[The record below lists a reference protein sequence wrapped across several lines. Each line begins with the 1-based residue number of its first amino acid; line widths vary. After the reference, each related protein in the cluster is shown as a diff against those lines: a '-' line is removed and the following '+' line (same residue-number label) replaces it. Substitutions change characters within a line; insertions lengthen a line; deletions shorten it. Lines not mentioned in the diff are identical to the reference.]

1 MKKILSLLLIFA
13 LVFSLAA
20 CGASDDRSD
29 KGSKGNKGDK
39 NAPATSDGSHV
50 FYGNDNPTTVGTVS
64 DPLNPQEI
72 YRNLTYIPEMF
83 YGTYSLHGDWQ
94 LTDSQ
99 GKAFLEAVGT
109 MEIADGA
116 THMDG
121 ALISTVP
128 YRIQAGP
135 DTLDHALSFITS
147 KNWARLTFLKDS
159 GYMIECMAAYEIHGT
174 TISFNP
180 ALAWKYDKETNFIS
194 YQMSDL
200 VWTYDFSF
208 SGPHLTLS
216 QDGKSAAMIS
226 ERYADK
232 DYFFQFEGY
241 KEVDSPTFDG
251 MDLIH
256 CHSGKT
262 IILDAED
269 HSLYHGEAV
278 SVTEDGLITMS
289 WLDRDNN
296 KYTRQFVY
304 FLCDFDGIVLVD
316 RENTYRFTAEYYE
329 RSTAGLKDMVSFEEQ
344 KMLENLSE
352 DKAAEILE
360 KKADLLTDLAKAY
373 ADSGLK
379 VIIDEATG
387 EITLDSAV
395 LFDVNSSTVSEEGKA
410 FLEQFINIY
419 SAVVFDSKYEGFV
432 SQIMVEGHTDTSGG
446 YDLNLQLSQARA
458 ESVRDYCLS
467 VAADHTDAL
476 STMLSPVGFSY
487 TDPVYGADGKVDMA
501 ASRRVAFRFLINLAN

>member
-1 MKKILSLLLIFA
+1 MKKFLSLLLIAA
-13 LVFSLAA
+13 LVISLAA
-20 CGASDDRSD
+20 CGDSDDRRSSD
-29 KGSKGNKGDK
+29 KGSKT
-39 NAPATSDGSHV
+39 PAASSDGSYT

-72 YRNLTYIPEMF
+72 YANLTYIPEMF

-121 ALISTVP
+121 AVISTIP

-147 KNWARLTFLKDS
+147 KNWARLSFLKDS
-159 GYMIECMAAYEIHGT
+159 GYMIECMAAYEIDGT

-216 QDGKSAAMIS
+216 QDGKSASMIS
-226 ERYADK
+226 ERFANK

-304 FLCDFDGIVLVD
+304 FLCGFDGIVLVD

-344 KMLENLSE
+344 KMLENISE
-352 DKAAEILE
+352 DKVAEILE
-360 KKADLLTDLAKAY
+360 KKANLLVDLAAAY
-373 ADSGLK
+373 ADSGLN
-379 VIIDEATG
+379 VTIDEATG
-387 EITLDSAV
+387 EITLDSSV
-395 LFDVNSSTVSEEGKA
+395 LFDVNSSTVSEDGKA

-419 SAVVFDSKYEGFV
+419 TGVVFDSKYDGFV

-446 YDLNLQLSQARA
+446 YDMNLQLSQARA

-467 VAADHTDAL
+467 VAADHVDAL
-476 STMLSPVGFSY
+476 TSMLCPVGYSY
-487 TDPVYGADGKVDMA
+487 TDPVYDANGNVDMA
-501 ASRRVAFRFLINLAN
+501 ASRRVAFRFLINLAG

>member
-1 MKKILSLLLIFA
+1 MKNILSLLLAAA
-13 LVFSLAA
+13 LLLSLAA
-20 CGASDDRSD
+20 CGDSSNSRGKSGKD
-29 KGSKGNKGDK
+29 DK
-39 NAPATSDGSHV
+39 NTPASTDGSRV

-64 DPLNPQEI
+64 DPLDPKEI
-72 YRNLTYIPEMF
+72 YSSLTYIPEMF
-83 YGTYSLHGDWQ
+83 YGTYSLHGNWQ
-94 LTDSQ
+94 LTESQ

-109 MEIADGA
+109 MEVAEGT
-116 THMDG
+116 THMDS
-121 ALISTVP
+121 AVISTIP

-135 DTLDHALSFITS
+135 DNLDHSLSFITS

-159 GYMIECMAAYEIHGT
+159 GSLAECMAAYEIDGT

-180 ALAWKYDKETNFIS
+180 ALAWKYDKETSFIS
-194 YQMSDL
+194 YQMSDV
-200 VWTYDFSF
+200 VWAYDFSF
-208 SGPHLTLS
+208 SGPYLTLS
-216 QDGKSAAMIS
+216 QNGKESALVA
-226 ERYADK
+226 EKYVDPN
-232 DYFFQFEGY
+232 YFFQFEGY
-241 KEVDSPTFDG
+241 REVDSPTFDG

-344 KMLENLSE
+344 RMLENLSE
-352 DKAAEILE
+352 DKTAEILE

-395 LFDVNSSTVSEEGKA
+395 LFDVNSSTVSDEGKA
-410 FLEQFINIY
+410 FLEQFIKIY
-419 SAVVFDSKYEGFV
+419 SSVVFDSKYEGFV
-432 SQIMVEGHTDTSGG
+432 SQIMVEGHTDTNGG
-446 YDLNLQLSQARA
+446 YEMNLELSQKRA
-458 ESVRDYCLS
+458 DSVKAYCLS
-467 VAADHTDAL
+467 VGGDHTANL
-476 STMLSPVGFSY
+476 EQMLQAVGFSY
-487 TDPVYGADGKVDMA
+487 TDPICKANGEVDMD

>member
-1 MKKILSLLLIFA
+1 MKKFLSLLLIFA
-13 LVFSLAA
+13 MLFTLTA
-20 CGASDDRSD
+20 CGESDERSNSD
-29 KGSKGNKGDK
+29 KGGKGPAADSGDGY
-39 NAPATSDGSHV
+39 T
-50 FYGNDNPTTVGTVS
+50 FYGNDDPTTVGTVS
-64 DPLNPQEI
+64 NPLDPQEI

-121 ALISTVP
+121 AVISTIP

-147 KNWARLTFLKDS
+147 KNWARLTFYKES
-159 GYMIECMAAYEIHGT
+159 GSLTECMAAYEINGT

-194 YQMSDL
+194 YQMSEI
-200 VWTYDFSF
+200 VWTYDFAF
-208 SGPHLTLS
+208 SGPHLSLS
-216 QDGKSAAMIS
+216 QSGKQASLVA
-226 ERYADK
+226 EKYVDP
-232 DYFFQFEGY
+232 DYRFQFEGY
-241 KEVDSPTFDG
+241 REVDSPTFDG

-269 HSLYHGEAV
+269 SSLYHGEAM
-278 SVTEDGLITMS
+278 SVTEDGLVTMS

-304 FLCDFDGIVLVD
+304 FLCGFDGIVLVD

-352 DKAAEILE
+352 DKTAEILE
-360 KKADLLTDLAKAY
+360 KKANLLVDLAAAY
-373 ADSGLK
+373 ADSGLN
-379 VIIDEATG
+379 VTIDEATG
-387 EITLDSAV
+387 EITLDSSV
-395 LFDVNSSTVSEEGKA
+395 LFDVNSSTVSEDGKA

-419 SAVVFDSKYEGFV
+419 SSVVFDSKYDGFL
-432 SQIMVEGHTDTSGG
+432 SQIMVEGHTDTNGD
-446 YDLNLQLSQARA
+446 YDMNLQLSQARA

-467 VAADHTDAL
+467 VSADHVDAL
-476 STMLSPVGFSY
+476 TTMLSPVGYSY

-501 ASRRVAFRFLINLAN
+501 ASRRVAFRFLINLAG